1 MRITTKSDKIGL
13 IIGISL
19 FIFLCRPFIFSAGV
33 VQDEGYYLGK
43 CWVSSIMGAKP
54 VFSDYTCRLG
64 EKTAVE
70 RKILFFSTIS
80 QDLPP
85 QYSIKI
91 SDFIIPIHGW
101 LHTGPI
107 PYIIQNVF
115 LYFANGISSE
125 KIKLGGKNIHGEDI
139 RFIFSKLPSL
149 VSGLIILLFIYLI
162 AKEMGISTS
171 LAVIF
176 TSTLLIFVYNSS
188 IGISSVYLVSICFS
202 SVAMYFFLKGRYGF
216 FILFSTL
223 QILSYLPTF
232 VFTISLVAGFL
243 PKLKERARVLLHL
256 FISLLLGFSVY
267 ILSSIDVETN
277 PKTPPPWLGI
287 LPRSPLSSLV
297 FVNNDMFLGGG
308 FPEKTRW
315 FIKDMVNFFGY
326 KGSGNSFIIKED
338 YHPTVIY
345 SIPFLSIFLIC
356 VAATLKKRK
365 EKNSFPERKENL
377 PHDRNISLT
386 QVVLCIT
393 MFFVIQFILFPF
405 PNHPRRFFYVLP
417 LISLVPSLA
426 FKITKTKTGKSIVII
441 IIITHIAGQMHLLKQ
456 AVEKLNNEGKFHIS
470 TKYEYQLKLAKYIQ
484 IEGEKSFVNISAYFN
499 FPIML
504 GKNSEVPDYIY
515 LLSPYYFYAK
525 DDFVDMMRKVILI
538 HKGKKFILQRG
549 EEELKLV
556 RKSAE
561 LEGMKMKVVRKIPE
575 TKPIYYIVEFLSE
588 R

>member
-1 MRITTKSDKIGL
+1 MRIITKPDKIGL
-13 IIGISL
+13 IIGVSL

-43 CWVSSIMGAKP
+43 CWVSSIMGERP
-54 VFSDYTCRLG
+54 VFSDYTCKLG
-64 EKTAVE
+64 EKTSVE

-91 SDFIIPIHGW
+91 LDFIIPIHGW
-101 LHTGPI
+101 LHTGPV
-107 PYIIQNVF
+107 PYIIQNIF
-115 LYFANGISSE
+115 LYIANGISSE
-125 KIKLGGKNIHGEDI
+125 KILGGNSIQREDI
-139 RFIFSKLPSL
+139 RFMFSKLPSII
-149 VSGLIILLFIYLI
+149 SGLITLFFIYFI
-162 AKEMGISTS
+162 AREMKISKS

-202 SVAMYFFLKGRYGF
+202 SVAMYFFLKGRYGLF
-216 FILFSTL
+216 MLFSTL

-232 VFTISLVAGFL
+232 VFTISLVVGFL
-243 PKLKERARVLLHL
+243 PKLREKVKVILH
-256 FISLLLGFSVY
+256 FSISLVLGFSVY

-277 PKTPPPWLGI
+277 PNTPPPWLGI
-287 LPRSPLSSLV
+287 LPRSPLGSLV
-297 FVNNDMFLGGG
+297 FMNNDIFLGGG
-308 FPEKTRW
+308 FHEKTRW
-315 FIKDMVNFFGY
+315 FIKDIVNFFGY

-338 YHPTVIY
+338 YHPTIIY

-356 VAATLKKRK
+356 IAATPKKK
-365 EKNSFPERKENL
+365 KKKNSFPEWKKNFPQDRVL
-377 PHDRNISLT
+377 PLT
-386 QVVLCIT
+386 QVILSIT
-393 MFFVIQFILFPF
+393 TFFVLQFFLFPF

-426 FKITKTKTGKSIVII
+426 FKITKTNIGRSTVIFII
-441 IIITHIAGQMHLLKQ
+441 IIHIAGQIHLLKQ
-456 AVEKLNNEGKFHIS
+456 AVEKLNNGGRFHIS
-470 TKYEYQLKLAKYIQ
+470 TKYEYQLELAKYIQ
-484 IEGEKSFVNISAYFN
+484 MEGENSFVNISAYFN

-525 DDFVDMMRKVILI
+525 GDFVDMMKKVISI
-538 HKGKKFILQRG
+538 HKGNKFILQRG

-561 LEGMKMKVVRKIPE
+561 LEGMRMKVVRKIPE
-575 TKPIYYIVEFLSE
+575 AKPIYYIVEFLPE
-588 R
+588 K